1 MSVNKSEPDRELRS
15 LIEFG
20 TMHACGAK
28 IEWWTSAL
36 TPSRLTQQDAQS
48 DTTNSCG
55 SLQRYVV
62 GVNEA
67 PLSLLLRRPLTI
79 RQKWSIMVTLDE
91 FLDQENISNDT
102 FDHWHKIWRYVVN
115 MTVALFCVFKR
126 TRITWVR
133 FYSACLGSCSCGII
147 LRIRNGV

>member
-28 IEWWTSAL
+28 IEWWTSVLDIVAAHAGGSTGRYDEFL
-36 TPSRLTQQDAQS
+36 
-48 DTTNSCG
+48 G

-62 GVNEA
+62 GVNEV
-67 PLSLLLRRPLTI
+67 PTSLLLRRPLTV
-79 RQKWSIMVTLDE
+79 RQKWLIMVTLDE
-91 FLDQENISNDT
+91 FLDQENISHDT

-133 FYSACLGSCSCGII
+133 FYSACLGSYSCGII